1 MKSLPLALAC
11 AFACGAAAV
20 GQAEAVQAG
29 PLAVQAPAIDYH
41 LRVLPNGLKVYSL
54 VDRSTTSVAV
64 QVWYGVG
71 AKNDPPGRSGMAHL
85 CEHLMFKGSRDM
97 PPEFIDRLTD
107 DVGGQNDASTDDDD
121 TEYDET
127 TPANYLERLLWA
139 EAERMASLDVAPAD
153 FAAERKVVE
162 QELRQSVMADPY
174 RALFEIEVPRA
185 SFTKALYRQSVIG
198 RLDDLEAATPAELRA
213 FHARYYRPD
222 NASLVVVGDFDQGQ
236 LDRWVDKYFG
246 AIARPAAAIPPD
258 GDEEPVRTAHRVVD
272 SYAPDAPLPALVLTY
287 AAPPAASRDAAALN
301 VLDAV
306 LTHGKTSRLNIDLVA
321 RRAVANHVFSEVDLW
336 QHAGLIEVGV
346 TLEDG
351 VSMARGEAALRAE
364 LARVRAGAVT
374 EAEVRAAKTQLIAS
388 LLHDR
393 ETIDGVADAIGEASI
408 LEGDASHV
416 NVDARALGVVTA
428 QDVRRVAQT
437 YLVDAQRVTIRYHA
451 AASPGLAARGKTA
464 PASAASAVATPA
476 SADAHDATAAAP
488 EPTTAIPSAPP
499 DAGPPIA
506 PVVPTVRQRTLP
518 NGLRVIVART
528 GRQPI
533 ATAVLS
539 FRGGSALD
547 PPGKAGL
554 AYMTAVL
561 ASRGSDVHEEVAR
574 ASRLAQLGDAL
585 ATETDYDSTGFRLTG
600 LAASLPDGLAS
611 LASVVQ
617 RPQIGQAELSGLRRQ
632 LIDGSKG
639 PDVDDDAVSDTAVNQ
654 LVFGD
659 GPYGHLANGSP
670 RPSAQITAADVAR
683 EAAGL
688 YRPDNAVLVVTGGV
702 DPEAALAMAERAFG
716 GWART
721 ASAPQSPPGV
731 GAPRPGRVVA
741 IDVPG
746 LEEATVT
753 VAARSIARSAPSY
766 YAVEL
771 ANALLGGGE
780 SSRLSMEIR
789 VRRGL
794 TYDATSQ
801 LDEYRGVGLFTAT
814 VQTENANAAEV
825 AGLVLEQLQRLADK
839 PPSPDELA
847 ARKADL
853 TGDYYRS
860 AATSNGLADLLT
872 EDSLYGVDAGELGRY
887 AERIQAVSAT
897 EVQAAAARLADPNG
911 LDVVVVGDAARFAG
925 PLKARFPAATLIRAD
940 SLQSMLA
947 LAR

>member
-1 MKSLPLALAC
+1 M
-11 AFACGAAAV
+11 AFAFGAAGV
-20 GQAEAVQAG
+20 DQAEAAQAA
-29 PLAVQAPAIDYH
+29 PPAVQAPPIDYH

-127 TPANYLERLLWA
+127 APANYLERLLWA

-185 SFTKALYRQSVIG
+185 SFTTALYRQSVIG
-198 RLDDLEAATPAELRA
+198 RLDDLEAATPAELRS

-236 LDRWVDKYFG
+236 LDRWIDRYFG

-258 GDEEPVRTAHRVVD
+258 GDEEPVRTAHRIVD

-287 AAPPAASRDAAALN
+287 SAPPAASRDAAALN

-336 QHAGLIEVGV
+336 QHAGLIPKVGV

-393 ETIDGVADAIGEASI
+393 ETIDGVANAIGEASI

-416 NVDARALGVVTA
+416 NVDARALGAVTA

-451 AASPGLAARGKTA
+451 AASPGLAARG
-464 PASAASAVATPA
+464 S
-476 SADAHDATAAAP
+476 
-488 EPTTAIPSAPP
+488 
-499 DAGPPIA
+499 AGPPA
-506 PVVPTVRQRTLP
+506 RPRPGGAGHAGVGRLARPRAPPSRWSHRRPRRPFPVCRRTPARRLHPVVPTLRQRTLP

-561 ASRGSDVHEEVAR
+561 ATRGGDVRQEVER

-585 ATETDYDSTGFRLTG
+585 ATQTDYDSTGFRLTG

-611 LASVVQ
+611 MAGMVQ
-617 RPQIGQAELSGLRRQ
+617 RAQIGQAELTGLRRQ
-632 LIDGSKG
+632 MIDDSKG
-639 PDVDDDAVSDTAVNQ
+639 PDVDDDAVSDAAVNQ
-654 LVFGD
+654 LVFGE
-659 GPYGHLANGSP
+659 GPYGHLANGTP

-683 EAAGL
+683 EAASL

-702 DPEAALAMAERAFG
+702 DPDAALAMAERAFG
-716 GWART
+716 GWTRR
-721 ASAPQSPPGV
+721 ASAPQAPPAV
-731 GAPRPGRVVA
+731 GAARPGRVVA

-825 AGLVLEQLQRLADK
+825 AGLVLEQLRVLADK

-860 AATSNGLADLLT
+860 ASTSNGLADLLT
-872 EDSLYGVDAGELGRY
+872 EDLLYGVDAGELGRY

-897 EVQAAAARLADPNG
+897 DVQAAAARLADPAG

-925 PLKARFPAATLIRAD
+925 PLKARFPTSTLIRAN

>member
-1 MKSLPLALAC
+1 MKSLPLALAF
-11 AFACGAAAV
+11 AFACGGVGMGAGARATPAV
-20 GQAEAVQAG
+20 VQ
-29 PLAVQAPAIDYH
+29 PPSIDYH

-54 VDRSTTSVAV
+54 VDHSTTSVAL

-107 DVGGQNDASTDDDD
+107 DIGGENDASTDDDD

-127 TPANYLERLLWA
+127 APANYLERLLWA
-139 EAERMASLDVAPAD
+139 EAQRMASLDVAPAD

-162 QELRQSVMADPY
+162 QELRQDVVADPY
-174 RALFEIEVPRA
+174 RALLEIEVPRA
-185 SFTKALYRQSVIG
+185 SFTRALYRQSVIG
-198 RLDDLEAATPAELRA
+198 KIDDLEAATPAELRA

-222 NASLVVVGDFDQGQ
+222 NASLVVVGDFDQGE
-236 LDRWVDKYFG
+236 LDRWVDRYFG
-246 AIARPAAAIPPD
+246 AMARPATALPRG

-287 AAPPAASRDAAALN
+287 AGPPAASHDAAALN

-306 LTHGKTSRLNIDLVA
+306 LTRGKTSRLNIELAA
-321 RRAVANHVFSEVDLW
+321 RRRIANHVFSEVDLW

-346 TLEDG
+346 TLDDG

-364 LARVRAGAVT
+364 LARVRAGEAT
-374 EAEVRAAKTQLIAS
+374 EAEVRAARNQLVAS
-388 LLHDR
+388 LLRER
-393 ETIDGVADAIGEASI
+393 ETIDGVANAIGEASI
-408 LEGDASHV
+408 LEGDAAHV
-416 NVDARALGVVTA
+416 NSDARALGAVTA

-437 YLVDAQRVTIRYHA
+437 YLVDAHRVTIRYHA
-451 AASPGLAARGKTA
+451 AASPARSGGAKPGGATVAIARPAESMAQDAA
-464 PASAASAVATPA
+464 
-476 SADAHDATAAAP
+476 AAAP
-488 EPTTAIPSAPP
+488 DELPPIPSTPP
-499 DAGPPIA
+499 DAGPAVA
-506 PVVPTVRQRTLP
+506 PVIPVIQQRTLP

-528 GRQPI
+528 GAQPL

-561 ASRGSDVHEEVAR
+561 ASRGRDVRDEVAR
-574 ASRLAQLGDAL
+574 ARHIAELGDAL
-585 ATETDYDSTGFRLTG
+585 ATETDYDSTGFRVTG
-600 LAASLPDGLAS
+600 LAASLPDALAT
-611 LASVVQ
+611 LAGVVQ
-617 RPQIGQAELSGLRRQ
+617 RREVGQTQLADLRRQ
-632 LIDGSKG
+632 LISGSKG
-639 PDVDDDAVSDTAVNQ
+639 PNHDDDALAEVAVNQ
-654 LVFGD
+654 LVFGQ

-670 RPSAQITAADVAR
+670 RPSARITAADVAG
-683 EAAGL
+683 EAASL

-702 DPEAALAMAERAFG
+702 DPDAVFALAAHAFG
-716 GWART
+716 DWPVSASAPRT
-721 ASAPQSPPGV
+721 ASPV
-731 GAPRPGRVVA
+731 GAVRPGRIVA

-753 VAARSIARSAPSY
+753 VAARSIPRSAPSY

-794 TYDATSQ
+794 TYDASSQ
-801 LDEYRGVGLFTAT
+801 LDEYRNVGLFTAS
-814 VQTENANAAEV
+814 VQTENVSAPEV
-825 AGLVLEQLQRLADK
+825 AALVVEQLQGLAGK
-839 PPSPDELA
+839 PPLADELA

-853 TGDYYRS
+853 IGDYYRA
-860 AATSNGLADLLT
+860 AATSNGLADVLT
-872 EDSLYGVDAGELGRY
+872 EDSLYGVDTGELGRY
-887 AERIQAVSAT
+887 AERIQAVSARD
-897 EVQAAAARLADPNG
+897 VQAAAAGLADPAG
-911 LDVVVVGDAARFAG
+911 LEVVIVGDAAKFGGQLKTRFAQ
-925 PLKARFPAATLIRAD
+925 ASVIRAD
-940 SLQSMLA
+940 AVQSVLA